1 MMSIGWKAAVLVA
14 ASVAL
19 SGCQY
24 DMAPQQDR
32 LLTQC
37 PEGAIA
43 SPPVSVSCSSAGSN
57 LPRG

>member
-1 MMSIGWKAAVLVA
+1 MMLIGWKAAVLAA
-14 ASVAL
+14 ASAAL
-19 SGCQY
+19 AGCSY
-24 DMAPQQDR
+24 DIGPQQGR